1 MRGANRR
8 PLPDGKPRH
17 EAGGHTHRHGGDAR
31 GDRHTK
37 SHEQR
42 ARRNNEHEAHD
53 SGDAPGQHEHQSTD
67 HGHCACCTR
76 GDHTTFAS
84 QLAAAGNDAIGYRHV
99 RNVIRRGLTK
109 ASLSVGALGSFR
121 SLTPMLVLL
130 ALCGAIAARI
140 GGELAVRWPLL
151 FAGDLNAAPVV
162 WWLAVAAS
170 VAGAA
175 TAVLQHRPA
184 GRWFVVVVVV
194 FAGHG
199 AAQWHRLATPQVGN
213 FSGTAIARS
222 DAGNR
227 NGAVSLIV
235 SVDDEKFRLTVYGR
249 ERGALRRVRMG
260 DTVILDAQRVAYDA
274 RRLRFVAGRHVQG
287 ELREVTV
294 YATAPAHTLW
304 HRAANRVHELIDRGA
319 RTMHWQDAALVR
331 GFVLGDESRHPQRMT
346 EAFRGAGLGHL
357 LAVSGQNVA
366 LILAALTPGLRR
378 LSRWPRLAVALGVV
392 SMFAVVTRLESSVV
406 RAAVMAAVVQIGFA
420 IGRDVVPLRALAMT
434 VLGIVGLDP
443 LAMWSV
449 GFVLSVAA
457 TMGLVVITPH
467 LGSSVFAS
475 TTAAQLGVSPFV
487 LMWFG
492 AMPVVALGANVL
504 AVPVASGV
512 MMTAPVLLAIA
523 AFVPDAVA
531 AVLVVPVVAAVR
543 WVWWVAEWGTR
554 LSVRGPLN
562 ALAWGFV
569 VVGVLIRKAVRRRHL
584 H

>member
-1 MRGANRR
+1 MTN
-8 PLPDGKPRH
+8 
-17 EAGGHTHRHGGDAR
+17 
-31 GDRHTK
+31 
-37 SHEQR
+37 
-42 ARRNNEHEAHD
+42 
-53 SGDAPGQHEHQSTD
+53 
-67 HGHCACCTR
+67 
-76 GDHTTFAS
+76 
-84 QLAAAGNDAIGYRHV
+84 
-99 RNVIRRGLTK
+99 
-109 ASLSVGALGSFR
+109 ASLSRGSFT
-121 SLTPMLVLL
+121 SLLVLL
-130 ALCGAIAARI
+130 ALCGAIAARL
-140 GGELAVRWPLL
+140 GGELAARLPMA
-151 FAGDLNAAPVV
+151 FASRVNAAPLV
-162 WWLAVAAS
+162 WWLAVALS
-170 VAGAA
+170 IAGAVA
-175 TAVLQHRPA
+175 AVLQHRSA
-184 GRWFVVVVVV
+184 GRWFVVVAVV

-199 AAQWHRLATPQVGN
+199 AAQWHRLTTPQVGN
-213 FSGTAIARS
+213 FSGSAIARS

-260 DTVILDAQRVAYDA
+260 DTVILDATRVAYDE

-294 YATAPAHTLW
+294 YATAPAHALW

-378 LSRWPRLAVALGVV
+378 LSRWPRLAAALGVV

-406 RAAVMAAVVQIGFA
+406 RAAIMAAVVQIGFA

-443 LAMWSV
+443 LATWSV

-457 TMGLVVITPH
+457 TTGLVVITPH
-467 LGSSVFAS
+467 LGSSVFAA

-492 AMPVVALGANVL
+492 TMPVVALGTNVL

-512 MMTAPVLLAIA
+512 MMVAPVLLAVA

-531 AVLVVPVVAAVR
+531 GLLAMPVVAAVR

-554 LSVRGPLN
+554 LSVRGPAN
-562 ALAWGFV
+562 ALAWGV
-569 VVGVLIRKAVRRRHL
+569 VITGVLIRKKMRHHL